1 MSEALFPPWLELS
14 GVAVGVEAIDTE
26 AAVTSCVKFAGPL
39 VFVVVG
45 LSCLVDHWSRC

>member
-1 MSEALFPPWLELS
+1 MSEALVPSWPELS
-14 GVAVGVEAIDTE
+14 GAVGVEAMDTE
-26 AAVTSCVKFAGPL
+26 AAVTSWVKFAGPL